1 MVLQEFFLHDVE
13 KLLAKMSYFF
23 LLHDKYKKKSF
34 FNEILNIRKVYL
46 PLVVKGAQN
55 LSYKNFSVENTG

>member
-1 MVLQEFFLHDVE
+1 MI
-13 KLLAKMSYFF
+13 ST
-23 LLHDKYKKKSF
+23 KKSF

>member
-23 LLHDKYKKKSF
+23 LWHDKYKKSF
-34 FNEILNIRKVYL
+34 FNEILNIGKVYL
-46 PLVVKGAQN
+46 PLVVKRPQN